1 MQTQHEQTPGRI
13 EVHHMQPVI
22 QDRLL
27 KLPEVLELVPVASST
42 WRRWVAEGEAPAK
55 VKRGRSTFWRLSEV
69 QDFING
75 SWQKSQ

>member
-13 EVHHMQPVI
+13 EVMPIQP
-22 QDRLL
+22 QPDRLL
-27 KLPEVLELVPVASST
+27 RLPEVLALIPVASST

-55 VKRGRSTFWRLSEV
+55 VKKGRSTFWRLSEV

>member
-13 EVHHMQPVI
+13 EVMPIQP
-22 QDRLL
+22 DRLL
-27 KLPEVLELVPVASST
+27 RLPEVLALIPVASST

-55 VKRGRSTFWRLSEV
+55 VKKGRSTFWRLSEV